1 MLQNILEQE
10 DFIKG
15 LPDASL
21 YGEMEQ
27 PSGQLPQF
35 LVLSEIQR
43 RTEMRERYEATQ
55 EQPEGTISEQIVAE
69 GLGGIPQ
76 EAPSMS
82 PMGLASQT
90 MGSPIPTDPAS
101 QASVVAATGAP
112 PPPTGGMAIGA
123 SGLGG
128 MGAPPQMTAG
138 GGRVGYQ
145 EGGQEGDDTPAYY
158 PIGQDAY
165 GGRAILHLLKFLG
178 VGGRETPREDADGW
192 PPVLGEGRP
201 IPELMQKYG
210 SDYVMN
216 FMEGEEKYSGE
227 AKPRAVH
234 DPYYQGAFEAAR
246 EEFYSYYPQSF
257 IDDLNIARSGAIEE
271 KVIEDVLGPYEAPSS
286 YERRRDRREVQER
299 LSQRKRDRY
308 LRERD
313 DPEYEFVS
321 AVDYMRER
329 EGDET
334 IEDWQRR
341 IQGGAALEEDLSK
354 IEEMASGGIIGMQ
367 GGGSLADKL
376 AAARAELKK
385 IRDFSYENVEKP
397 TLLKTAGKLLERHPA
412 LSSPEERRASWEE
425 PLSAGGERSGE
436 YYPELEEEWAVRE
449 MEAEAEV
456 ERLEGLLEAEQL
468 GEHRTSLAED
478 YESFGTGVEADV
490 ISDDVIPVMP
500 GGAGREAGEV
510 DITEAL
516 FGDGAEDDF
525 SFSLSDTSP
534 GLYSG
539 VRAGTATDIS
549 GTDTAADTDSFQFE
563 EVLNEVETAQELGG
577 EELTSAYADISGAI
591 GQDAADQR
599 KLPGTL
605 DRSGV
610 TDALTALV
618 ERGAERLEARRGSTQ
633 ELINQIREEGRR
645 DAFSA
650 AMMQLGAGVAG
661 GDMSGGLQRAGE
673 AATSINALAR
683 DAARAEGR
691 GLRDYE
697 EAALAQADEFGLKS
711 ATFEYEEERDEA
723 IRAEEIRQWEDT
735 YGLQAHVAET
745 DRLLKEAAHGLSAAE
760 LRSLNVNRARTLE
773 AAAEKIAFDITQ
785 EEGVDLRAATTSFEN
800 YMETIQEAAE
810 DMGAAFLPEAKLEFI
825 KANQLM
831 ILKALRPRLSDEFYS
846 AFINA
851 LEGEGGGPPS
861 ATASLSDEKYRM

>member
-1 MLQNILEQE
+1 MLQNIIEQE

-43 RTEMRERYEATQ
+43 RTDMRERYEATQ
-55 EQPEGTISEQIVAE
+55 EQPQGTISEQIVAE
-69 GLGGIPQ
+69 GLGGTPQ
-76 EAPSMS
+76 QAPSMS

-145 EGGQEGDDTPAYY
+145 EGGDVTLEEIQRRNRANEEYMRTRPTEHITLDGEVLSFPGGVPTAAETRRRYQTDAENTQEERVLAAQGEFFN
-158 PIGQDAY
+158 
-165 GGRAILHLLKFLG
+165 RARKGEG
-178 VGGRETPREDADGW
+178 VGSDNPALKDLYRIRE
-192 PPVLGEGRP
+192 EGTYDPESEEYLNTRP
-201 IPELMQKYG
+201 IPALINKYG
-210 SDYVMN
+210 ASMVIG
-216 FMEGEEKYSGE
+216 FLEGEK
-227 AKPRAVH
+227 RL
-234 DPYYQGAFEAAR
+234 R
-246 EEFYSYYPQSF
+246 EEGKHIAPEYADAYQQTKDNFYSNYPQ
-257 IDDLNIARSGAIEE
+257 
-271 KVIEDVLGPYEAPSS
+271 
-286 YERRRDRREVQER
+286 
-299 LSQRKRDRY
+299 
-308 LRERD
+308 
-313 DPEYEFVS
+313 EF
-321 AVDYMRER
+321 
-329 EGDET
+329 
-334 IEDWQRR
+334 
-341 IQGGAALEEDLSK
+341 LEEVYETRGGPIDIS
-354 IEEMASGGIIGMQ
+354 EEVSMASGGIIGMSN
-367 GGGSLADKL
+367 GGAAFGPEYHALQEQRREVAPYMNPFSGSYSPAVSS
-376 AAARAELKK
+376 AAQTMVGQSQEAYRGALGKEARIRKEEERLREIEAIERFGGVVPEELK
-385 IRDFSYENVEKP
+385 DTY
-397 TLLKTAGKLLERHPA
+397 LLEGDIEIEYGEGTP
-412 LSSPEERRASWEE
+412 LPEELLRPLEDVGNIADIVADMTGEE
-425 PLSAGGERSGE
+425 IGTE
-436 YYPELEEEWAVRE
+436 Y
-449 MEAEAEV
+449 
-456 ERLEGLLEAEQL
+456 
-468 GEHRTSLAED
+468 T
-478 YESFGTGVEADV
+478 
-490 ISDDVIPVMP
+490 
-500 GGAGREAGEV
+500 
-510 DITEAL
+510 
-516 FGDGAEDDF
+516 
-525 SFSLSDTSP
+525 
-534 GLYSG
+534 
-539 VRAGTATDIS
+539 GTATRPIGGGDPDLV
-549 GTDTAADTDSFQFE
+549 GTDTAADADSFQFE
-563 EVLNEVETAQELGG
+563 EVLNEFETAQEEGG
-577 EELTSAYADISGAI
+577 EELTSAYAGISDAI
-591 GQDAADQR
+591 GVDAADQR

-618 ERGAERLEARRGSTQ
+618 EGGAERLEARRGSTE

-711 ATFEYEEERDEA
+711 ATFEYEEGRDEA
-723 IRAEEIRQWEDT
+723 IRGEEIRQWEET

-745 DRLLKEAAHGLSAAE
+745 DRLMKEAAHDLSAAE
-760 LRSLNVNRARTLE
+760 LRSLNVNRAHTLE
-773 AAAEKIAFDITQ
+773 AAAEKIAFDITK
-785 EEGVDLRAATTSFEN
+785 EEGIDLRAATTSFEN
-800 YMETIQEAAE
+800 YMETIQEQAE